1 MNEIDIEKSMATTF
15 RLLDTIDIAE
25 VVGDIEWEV
34 YKLEEKL
41 EYLLR
46 DEIEKYPELEGCL
59 FDAVGDCEFIEYL
72 EKRYGKRFYNR
83 EVIRNYVSIV
93 E

>member
-1 MNEIDIEKSMATTF
+1 MNDSDIKKSMETTF
-15 RLLDTIDIAE
+15 RLLDTIDIAD
-25 VVGDIEWEV
+25 VVGDIEWDV

-46 DEIEKYPELEGCL
+46 DDVEKYPELEGCL

>member
-15 RLLDTIDIAE
+15 RLLDTIDIAD

-46 DEIEKYPELEGCL
+46 DEVEKYPELEGFL
-59 FDAVGDCEFIEYL
+59 FDAVSDCEFIEYL
-72 EKRYGKRFYNR
+72 EKRYGKRFYNK

>member
-15 RLLDTIDIAE
+15 RLLDTIDIAD
-25 VVGDIEWEV
+25 VVGDTEWEV

-41 EYLLR
+41 EELLK
-46 DEIEKYPELEGCL
+46 DEVKKYPELEGFL
-59 FDAVGDCEFIEYL
+59 FDAVADCEFIEYL
-72 EKRYGKRFYNR
+72 EKRYNKRFYNR

>member
-1 MNEIDIEKSMATTF
+1 MNEIDIEKSMTTTLK
-15 RLLDTIDIAE
+15 LLDTIDIAE
-25 VVGDIEWEV
+25 VVGDIEWDV